1 MTAASATGGGK
12 FILKIEKRTI
22 NYVEHVD
29 ADYLLIASGSSPQ
42 VVMNKWFI
50 SIVMYVD
57 YTSWSIVLVLP
68 TGLQSYSS
76 AWSFYCRSCAK
87 FIYFQD

>member
-1 MTAASATGGGK
+1 VTTASAAGAGK
-12 FILKIEKRTI
+12 FILKIEKRTLS
-22 NYVEHVD
+22 YVEHVD

-68 TGLQSYSS
+68 TGL
-76 AWSFYCRSCAK
+76 
-87 FIYFQD
+87 